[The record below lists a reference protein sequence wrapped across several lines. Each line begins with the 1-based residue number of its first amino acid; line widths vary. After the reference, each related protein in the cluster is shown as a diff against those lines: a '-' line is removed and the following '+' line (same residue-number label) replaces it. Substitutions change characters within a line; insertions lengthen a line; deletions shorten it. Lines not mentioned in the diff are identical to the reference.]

1 MKAWFESLGSRE
13 RLLVAA
19 GAVIL
24 VLLLLY
30 SLIWAPLG
38 EGYQDMKTRVD
49 GQRDTARW
57 MAQSAQTLQQLKRSR
72 GPGVRGLGGRSL
84 LATADSTARS
94 NGLGPALKRVEP
106 EGSRNV
112 RVWLEGASFD
122 RMMQWLAALS
132 TTYGIEIDSASIERV
147 TEQAGR
153 INARLTLQAPAT

>member
-1 MKAWFESLGSRE
+1 MKAWFQGLGSRE
-13 RLLVAA
+13 QLLVAA
-19 GAVIL
+19 GAGIL

-38 EGYQDMKTRVD
+38 EGYQTMKTRVEA
-49 GQRDTARW
+49 QRDTAQW
-57 MAQSAQTLQQLKRSR
+57 MAQGAQTLQQLKRTR
-72 GPGVRGLGGRSL
+72 APGARSLGGRSL

-122 RMMQWLAALS
+122 RVMQWLGALS
-132 TTYGIEIDSASIERV
+132 TTYGIETDSASIERV
-147 TEQAGR
+147 ADQAGR